1 MGPDVLAPLTV
12 FGSVVLIVWVIV
24 SNRTRR
30 NKEILE
36 TVRSAIQ
43 AGQELSPET
52 IRALGVERKK
62 KGGDIRWGIILVSI
76 ALAFITLGFTISSV
90 ESGGDADEARV
101 IMSGIAAFPGF
112 VGLALIAMGTL
123 MRDKS
128 KDDDA

>member
-1 MGPDVLAPLTV
+1 MGPDILVPATI

-30 NKEILE
+30 NREVLE

-43 AGQELSPET
+43 SGQQMTPET

-76 ALAFITLGFTISSV
+76 ALAFVSLGYTIGSV
-90 ESGGDADEARV
+90 DGGDAEEAFV
-101 IMSGIAAFPGF
+101 IMTGVAAFPGF
-112 VGLALIAMGTL
+112 VGVALIIMGVF

-128 KDDDA
+128 NDDDA

>member
-30 NKEILE
+30 NREILE
-36 TVRSAIQ
+36 TVRTAIQ
-43 AGQELSPET
+43 AGQEMSPES

-76 ALAFITLGFTISSV
+76 ALAFVSLGYTIGAV
-90 ESGGDADEARV
+90 EGDAEEAFV
-101 IMSGIAAFPGF
+101 IMTGVAAFPGF
-112 VGLALIAMGTL
+112 VGIALILMGTL

-128 KDDDA
+128 NDDAE

>member
-76 ALAFITLGFTISSV
+76 ALAFVTLGFTIGAV
-90 ESGGDADEARV
+90 DGGDAEEAFV
-101 IMSGIAAFPGF
+101 IMTGVAAFPGF
-112 VGLALIAMGTL
+112 VGVALILMGTL

-128 KDDDA
+128 NDNDA

>member
-1 MGPDVLAPLTV
+1 MGPEILAPATV
-12 FGSVVLIVWVIV
+12 FGSVVLIVWIIV

-30 NKEILE
+30 NREVLE

-43 AGQELSPET
+43 SGQQMTPET

-76 ALAFITLGFTISSV
+76 ALAFVSLGYTIGAV
-90 ESGGDADEARV
+90 DGGDAEEAFV
-101 IMSGIAAFPGF
+101 IMTGVAAFPGF
-112 VGLALIAMGTL
+112 VGIALIVMGVF

-128 KDDDA
+128 EDSDA